1 MQTDF
6 SSEIILQTARS
17 GGKGG
22 QNVNKVE
29 TKVIAKW
36 HIMESAFFNE
46 EEKEQI
52 SSQLKNK
59 INDKGFLILVS
70 QTERTQLANKEVVI
84 SKMLQLVNSKKT
96 KPIKRKPTKMPKAI
110 KEMRLRLKK
119 EHSDKKAM
127 RNKKN
132 W

>member
-36 HIMESAFFNE
+36 HVMNSAFFNK

-52 SSQLKNK
+52 SYQLKNK
-59 INDKGFLILVS
+59 INEKGYLILVS

-84 SKMLQLVNSKKT
+84 KKLLQLVNTKKI
-96 KPIKRKPTKMPKAI
+96 KPIKRKQTKIPDAT
-110 KEMRLRLKK
+110 KELRLKLK
-119 EHSDKKAM
+119 KVQAEKKAL